1 MSKITMQQ
9 FLDGMLRRN
18 GMKGRGNVLNTYY
31 QNKVVYSINR
41 LVDKIQEKDTER
53 IILNI
58 EDIKNSD
65 EIVKF
70 YFDLVASLFE
80 NNNKASRVVVA
91 IAFMMTVL
99 RKYSSDSKT
108 FDRFYDLSLLVLNHQ
123 VEPHVQTLGGWV
135 SFFLLLYLIN
145 FLKDIFIVINLSEE
159 EQQQTKPFVRAV
171 TLIMFSLSI
180 YGFCTLLNKCYYH
193 YFLPNLINNNN
204 KIT

>member
-99 RKYSSDSKT
+99 RKYSSDSKA

-135 SFFLLLYLIN
+135 SFLLVCILLI
-145 FLKDIFIVINLSEE
+145 LLRIFS
-159 EQQQTKPFVRAV
+159 
-171 TLIMFSLSI
+171 S
-180 YGFCTLLNKCYYH
+180 
-193 YFLPNLINNNN
+193 
-204 KIT
+204 